1 MNAMIKRTANAKI
14 PFAFLPKTF
23 RDNRLIPIGIKKKK
37 GKMRRRVLILRGDYL
52 SMGYS
57 KL

>member
-1 MNAMIKRTANAKI
+1 M
-14 PFAFLPKTF
+14 
-23 RDNRLIPIGIKKKK
+23 DNRLIPIGIKKKK